1 MPLIQPKIN
10 MDAELDAWSFE
21 STNEI
26 NKLEERLNALLL
38 AMEDLAN
45 GSTTDQVRDAIIDA
59 LSN

>member
-26 NKLEERLNALLL
+26 NKLEERLNALLS
-38 AMEDLAN
+38 AMENLAN
-45 GSTTDQVRDAIIDA
+45 GSTTDQVRDAIINA

>member
-1 MPLIQPKIN
+1 MALIQPKVN
-10 MDAELDAWSFE
+10 MDAELDAWSFQ

-26 NKLEERLNALLL
+26 NKLEERLNALLS

-45 GSTTDQVRDAIIDA
+45 GSTTDQLRDAIKEA